1 MDKNCVVRTDE
12 LMLRILYQMEVFL
25 LTIQAWAKD
34 RTLIGQ
40 FVNVDFN
47 VYRGA
52 DQGRNVST
60 LQGVTVFNLL
70 LISDGRITIARR
82 AELLPAHAEPTR
94 AAPGRPVQRDH
105 NQQNHRPNRQAS
117 HCETMRAQSIG
128 KWLLCNPLTTM
139 RLF

>member
-1 MDKNCVVRTDE
+1 
-12 LMLRILYQMEVFL
+12 MLILTCTEVPIKGATYL
-25 LTIQAWAKD
+25 L
-34 RTLIGQ
+34 
-40 FVNVDFN
+40 
-47 VYRGA
+47 YR
-52 DQGRNVST
+52 VLLYLT
-60 LQGVTVFNLL
+60 FL

-128 KWLLCNPLTTM
+128 KWLLCNPLTRM
-139 RLF
+139 SLF